1 MPFALVP
8 VALSAPNA
16 GGPGDAAPDRDWDLR
31 HLHLDVAID
40 PAGRSVAGTVT
51 LTLAP
56 LLPGSAWIRLDQVAL
71 DITSVRVDGDDTPFH
86 LEDDGLLVELPRP
99 DETLELA
106 VTYRGEPDNGL
117 HFRGDGPD
125 AHVEVWSQGEGEDN
139 RFWFP
144 SWDYPNDRFTY
155 SGRFEVPEGFKVLSN
170 GLGHFE
176 DGAWHYALEQELVS
190 YLIMVAVG
198 RYEIREDTW
207 GEVPVQ
213 QWVPPGTDM
222 AAVETLSGDVPAMLD
237 HFSETTGVRYP
248 YPAYREVF
256 VQRFLY
262 GGMENTTSTV
272 ETTRMLVDPDRRT
285 HARYVVAHEL
295 AHHWYGDLLTC
306 ATWHELW
313 LNEGFATYFGHDWM
327 RTTEGEAFWYDG
339 VHRRYRSALG
349 SGPLAGRRWSRGHG
363 HDGHNSA
370 VYVRG
375 ASVLQMLRVLFG
387 EEAFA
392 EAIHRY
398 THEHADQLVT
408 TEDLRQAFEEV
419 TGHHLRWFFEQ
430 WAHRPGTPVLDAQVS
445 WTDGQLA
452 VKLRQTQDT
461 SGDTPI
467 FTLPVDL
474 DIATADGVLR
484 ERVWMTEADHTFSRA
499 LDEPPLYVAVDP
511 EGGLLAD
518 LTVHQNQAAWRAQL
532 DSERVYARL
541 QAVRA
546 LSDTP
551 DEASIEAL
559 ITLARSPL
567 EERTT
572 RLLAVEGLGGKGD
585 TQAQGTLLHL
595 LEHDDD
601 PHVREAAANALGRG
615 VGTGDEVQALTD
627 ALRTDPDTYV
637 RAAAL
642 GAIVHHDPDAALRQA
657 RALAR
662 QADDPLGALA
672 SRALAVL
679 GEYGGWAELP
689 IVLQR
694 ARTDELH
701 TVATAAL
708 RAAVRLVDRQD
719 PGPARE
725 EAFSLVARQAE
736 PFLDSAF
743 LKTRR
748 AAVDVLADCGDPRA
762 VTRLQAYRS
771 QETVPSLRSAAQ
783 RAITDIR
790 KRDPDRPPRSDAQWE
805 ARLEELEDRIAELEA
820 E

>member
-1 MPFALVP
+1 MPL
-8 VALSAPNA
+8 ALSAPNA
-16 GGPGDAAPDRDWDLR
+16 GGPGEAAPDRDWDLQ

-40 PAGRSVAGTVT
+40 PERGTVDGAVT

-56 LLPGSAWIRLDQVAL
+56 LLPGSDWIRLDQVAL
-71 DITSVRVDGDDTPFH
+71 EIEGVTVDGQDTPFH

-99 DETLELA
+99 DDTVELTVRYA
-106 VTYRGEPDNGL
+106 GEPDNGL

-125 AHVEVWSQGEGEDN
+125 QHVEVWSQGEGEDN

-155 SGRFEVPEGFKVLSN
+155 SGRFVVPEGFRVLSN
-170 GLGHFE
+170 GLGRFE

-198 RYEIREDTW
+198 AYDVREDSW
-207 GEVPVQ
+207 GDVVVE
-213 QWVPPGTDM
+213 QWVPPGTDL
-222 AAVETLSGDVPAMLD
+222 AVVEALSGDVPAMLD
-237 HFSETTGVRYP
+237 HFSAATGVRYP

-262 GGMENTTSTV
+262 GGMDNTTSTV
-272 ETTRMLVDPDRRT
+272 ETTRMLVDPERRT

-306 ATWHELW
+306 GTWHELW

-349 SGPLAGRRWSRGHG
+349 SGPLAGRSWSRGHG
-363 HDGHNSA
+363 HDGHHSA

-387 EEAFA
+387 EEAFW
-392 EAIHRY
+392 EAIRRY
-398 THEHADQLVT
+398 TVEHTDELVT

-430 WAHRPGTPVLDAQVS
+430 WAHRPGTPVLDAKVS
-445 WTDGQLA
+445 WSDGQLS
-452 VKLRQTQDT
+452 VRLRQTQDT
-461 SGDTPI
+461 SGDTPV
-467 FTLPVDL
+467 FTLPIDL
-474 DIATADGVLR
+474 DIATADGVIR
-484 ERVWMTEADHTFSRA
+484 ERVWMRDAEHTFSRA
-499 LDEPPLYVAVDP
+499 LEQPPLYVAVDP
-511 EGGLLAD
+511 EGGVLAD
-518 LTVHQNQAAWRAQL
+518 LTVHQSQAAWRAQL
-532 DSERVYARL
+532 ASEHVYARL

-546 LSDTP
+546 LGDGP
-551 DEASIEAL
+551 DEASIETLSA
-559 ITLARSPL
+559 LARSAV

-572 RLLAVEGLGGKGD
+572 RVLAVEALGGQGD
-585 TQAQGTLLHL
+585 SVAQQALLDL
-595 LEHDDD
+595 LEQDEDA
-601 PHVREAAANALGRG
+601 HVREAAAGALGRG
-615 VGTGDEVQALTD
+615 VGQGREVKALTE
-627 ALRTDPDTYV
+627 ALRTDVDVYV
-637 RAAAL
+637 RVAAL
-642 GAIVHHDPDAALRQA
+642 GAIVHHDPEAALRQA

-662 QADDPLGALA
+662 QADDPLGAMA
-672 SRALAVL
+672 SRALAIL
-679 GEYGGWAELP
+679 GEHGGWAELP

-694 ARTDELH
+694 ADPDELH

-748 AAVDVLADCGDPRA
+748 AAVDLLADCGDTRT
-762 VTRLQAYRS
+762 VTKLQAYRS

-820 E
+820 G